1 MESFTFDFK
10 YNNVKP
16 KTLIGHY
23 EIALF
28 NKNNPIA
35 IDIGSALGT
44 FPLKWHK
51 AFNKIYCID
60 ACYKNIQ
67 LLNKNMKNH
76 NIDNVYSFN
85 FAASNK
91 TGNIIKIF
99 NNKNAPYNNVVNN
112 ENLILKKNN
121 TLENKEYHNVFSINF
136 KDMLKLFNLQRIDL
150 LKLDI
155 EASEYDFLINEDL
168 SIIDVLVIEIHF
180 IKNEKSIELLKKIN
194 ENFIQV
200 STYDNGKHGEYLFIN
215 KINQNKIKYTE
226 FDTNNLDNM
235 NIVYN

>member
-1 MESFTFDFK
+1 
-10 YNNVKP
+10 
-16 KTLIGHY
+16 
-23 EIALF
+23 
-28 NKNNPIA
+28 
-35 IDIGSALGT
+35 
-44 FPLKWHK
+44 
-51 AFNKIYCID
+51 
-60 ACYKNIQ
+60 
-67 LLNKNMKNH
+67 
-76 NIDNVYSFN
+76 
-85 FAASNK
+85 
-91 TGNIIKIF
+91 
-99 NNKNAPYNNVVNN
+99 
-112 ENLILKKNN
+112 
-121 TLENKEYHNVFSINF
+121 
-136 KDMLKLFNLQRIDL
+136 MLKLFNLQRIDL
-150 LKLDI
+150 LKLEI